1 MTTMWG
7 FTRVKS
13 IVRCGILMIGT
24 VLTFQDATSRIN
36 AQSLTSPSYT
46 AAQASQGRP
55 VYALHCASCHGAHLD
70 DGEFAPP
77 LKGAEFRQRWGPQ
90 SAENLFSYM
99 STRMPPARP
108 ALADEMYV
116 QLLAYMLQENGQEP
130 GSRELPADPGALK
143 SMGLM
148 LAATRPGVS
157 GGLVAGVVIPPPP
170 VRLNPLSKIRPVTD
184 GMLND
189 PPDGEWLTWRRTP
202 DGLGFSPLKQINKR
216 NVSELRIAW
225 AWSLPPGPNENTPLF
240 HDGVLF
246 VHSFGDKLQAIDAV
260 TGDLLWQYSRRLP
273 KGVAPSFKRGL
284 SIYGEHLYVA
294 TSDAH
299 VVALDVKTGNVV
311 WDTVVGDPD
320 VGLLMTGGTLVAQG
334 KVMAATKGRA
344 PGGNYIVGL
353 DAATGREVWR
363 FHTIARPDAPGGDSW
378 NGLPLEK
385 RNGASV
391 WVPGTYD
398 PVLKLAFFG
407 PAQTY
412 DTGPLR
418 NLAGEGVTNDAL
430 YTDST
435 VGLDPDSGKL
445 VWYFQHQ
452 PNDQWDLDWA
462 FERQIINL
470 PVNGISKRVVVTGGK
485 QTIFDVLDARTGK
498 YEFSIDLGLQNV
510 VTSID
515 PKTGAK
521 IINRRLIPGDG
532 KTKMICPHISGG
544 RAWPPTSYDP
554 TTRIL
559 YIPLVEACMDLRP
572 VEPGERGVLS
582 TGVRHQLRPPPDSD
596 GKYGRLQAINLETRK
611 TVWVERQRATQTT
624 GTLATAGGLVFAG
637 SVDRVFRAYDAATG
651 RKLWKARL
659 NDVPSSAPITYLA
672 NGKQYVAVVVGNGGN
687 QATSYDPLVPEIQNP
702 PDGGAAIWV
711 FELPTKSETSAKD
724 QP

>member
-1 MTTMWG
+1 MAATWRSI
-7 FTRVKS
+7 RVKPP
-13 IVRCGILMIGT
+13 VRCGMVMVGGVGI
-24 VLTFQDATSRIN
+24 VLAVQDVTSRVD
-36 AQSLTSPSYT
+36 AQSLTSPTYT
-46 AAQASQGRP
+46 AAQATQGRSA
-55 VYALHCASCHGAHLD
+55 YALHCAFCHGAHLD

-77 LKGAEFRQRWGPQ
+77 LRGTEFRQRWGAQ
-90 SAENLFSYM
+90 SAESLFNYM
-99 STRMPPARP
+99 STKMPPARP
-108 ALADEMYV
+108 ALGNETYV

-130 GSRELPADPGALK
+130 GPRELPVDPDALK
-143 SMGLM
+143 AIGLM

-157 GGLVAGVVIPPPP
+157 GGLVAGVAIPPPP
-170 VRLNPLSKIRPVTD
+170 VRLNPLDRIRPVTD
-184 GMLND
+184 AMLND
-189 PPDGEWLTWRRTP
+189 PPDGECLTWRRTI
-202 DGLGFSPLKQINKR
+202 DGLGFSPLIQINKR
-216 NVSELRIAW
+216 NVRELRIAW
-225 AWSLPPGPNENTPLF
+225 GWSLPPGPNENTPLV

-246 VHSFGDKLQAIDAV
+246 VHSYGDKVQAIDAA

-273 KGVAPSFKRGL
+273 KGVAPNFKRGL
-284 SIYGEHLYVA
+284 SIYGDRLYVPV
-294 TSDAH
+294 SVGH
-299 VVALDVKTGNVV
+299 VVALAVKTGDVV
-311 WDTVVGDPD
+311 WDTIVGDPG

-353 DAATGREVWR
+353 DADTGRELWR
-363 FHTIARPDAPGGDSW
+363 FHTIAGPDAPGGDSW
-378 NGLPLEK
+378 NGLPLDK

-407 PAQTY
+407 PAQNY

-418 NLAGEGVTNDAL
+418 NRVSERVTNDAL

-435 VGLDPDSGKL
+435 LALDPDSGRL

-485 QTIFDVLDARTGK
+485 QNIFDVLEARTGK

-510 VTSID
+510 VTAID
-515 PKTGAK
+515 PQTGAK
-521 IINRRLIPGDG
+521 IIDPKLIPGDG
-532 KTKMICPHISGG
+532 ETKMICPHFSGG

-582 TGVRHQLRPPPDSD
+582 TGVRHVLRPRPHSD

-611 TVWVERQRATQTT
+611 KVWVERKSATQTT
-624 GTLATAGGLVFAG
+624 ETLETGGGRVFAG
-637 SVDRVFRAYDAATG
+637 S
-651 RKLWKARL
+651 LH
-659 NDVPSSAPITYLA
+659 
-672 NGKQYVAVVVGNGGN
+672 
-687 QATSYDPLVPEIQNP
+687 
-702 PDGGAAIWV
+702 
-711 FELPTKSETSAKD
+711 
-724 QP
+724 